1 MRIIKQLVCCI
12 IALVCSLSLPSLL
25 VQAEDTY
32 SIQVGISLPEHVD
45 AGKLDLSLE
54 AWYLPEGDRET
65 PEQLAEKLYALSRAE
80 LSQLYGQAQLSE
92 KLTPQG
98 VVGFSGLKKGWYYI
112 RQQGSATTIEVIP
125 FVLQVDGRLQTIQ
138 AKVGLPGEKV
148 GYRNFLKVSTSTAP
162 LAGAVFQ
169 VLEEVDG
176 QLRQVMIDG
185 KPYHLTSEN
194 GGHLKVGPLPYGT
207 YYLKEVK
214 APAGYILAQ
223 DTIPFEITSD
233 SHVSEIVKIKNKP
246 VTPPGIEIPYTG
258 NAVVIA
264 VLSLGIILFLL
275 GYRLVTY
282 KKWEKT

>member
-1 MRIIKQLVCCI
+1 L
-12 IALVCSLSLPSLL
+12 ALVCSLSLPSLL

-32 SIQVGISLPEHVD
+32 SIQVGIPLPEQMD
-45 AGKLDLSLE
+45 ASKMELQLE
-54 AWYLPEGDRET
+54 AWYLSEEDRET
-65 PEQLAEKLYALSRAE
+65 PEQMAEKLFPLNRDE
-80 LSQLYGQAQLSE
+80 LTRLYGQTHLSE

-112 RQQGSATTIEVIP
+112 RQLGQATGIEVIP
-125 FVLQVDGRLQTIQ
+125 FVLQVDGQLQTVQ
-138 AKVGLPGEKV
+138 AKVWLPGEKV

-162 LAGAVFQ
+162 LAGATFQ

-194 GGHLKVGPLPYGT
+194 GGHLKVGPLPYGS
-207 YYLKEVK
+207 YYLQEIK
-214 APAGYILAQ
+214 APKGYLLSQ
-223 DTIPFEITSD
+223 DTIPFEISLD
-233 SHVSEIVKIKNKP
+233 SHVSDVIRIKNKP

-275 GYRLVTY
+275 GYRLVAY
-282 KKWEKT
+282 KKDEKNN

>member
-32 SIQVGISLPEHVD
+32 SIQVGIPLPEQMD
-45 AGKLDLSLE
+45 ASKMELQLE
-54 AWYLPEGDRET
+54 AWYLSEEERET
-65 PEQLAEKLYALSRAE
+65 PEQMAEKLFPLNRDE
-80 LSQLYGQAQLSE
+80 LTQLYGQTHLSE
-92 KLTPQG
+92 KLTPQE

-112 RQQGSATTIEVIP
+112 RQFGQATTIEVIP

-194 GGHLKVGPLPYGT
+194 GGHLKVGPLPYGS

-282 KKWEKT
+282 KKGEKT

>member
-32 SIQVGISLPEHVD
+32 SIQVGISLPEHMD

-112 RQQGSATTIEVIP
+112 RQQGAATTIEVIP
-125 FVLQVDGRLQTIQ
+125 FVLQVDGRLQNIQ

-148 GYRNFLKVSTSTAP
+148 GYRNFLKV
-162 LAGAVFQ
+162 
-169 VLEEVDG
+169 
-176 QLRQVMIDG
+176 
-185 KPYHLTSEN
+185 
-194 GGHLKVGPLPYGT
+194 
-207 YYLKEVK
+207 
-214 APAGYILAQ
+214 
-223 DTIPFEITSD
+223 
-233 SHVSEIVKIKNKP
+233 
-246 VTPPGIEIPYTG
+246 
-258 NAVVIA
+258 
-264 VLSLGIILFLL
+264 
-275 GYRLVTY
+275 
-282 KKWEKT
+282 